1 MENAHQFDGTGL
13 GLNITKKLVELM
25 DGSIKLSSKLNEGTR
40 VSVAIPAEEVSAD
53 NVEHDPTLLQP
64 EKLNVP
70 ADSLVLV
77 VEDHY
82 INQIVIKTIFDK
94 LGLPISVVGSG
105 EEGVEY
111 VKSNPVDLVLM
122 DINLPG
128 IDGTE
133 ATRQIKQMRAALP
146 VIALTAD
153 VITQR
158 DLLLKNGLDDLL
170 TKPVENA
177 ELIRVLNHYL
187 GK

>member
-1 MENAHQFDGTGL
+1 
-13 GLNITKKLVELM
+13 
-25 DGSIKLSSKLNEGTR
+25 

-53 NVEHDPTLLQP
+53 TIKHAPSLLQP
-64 EKLNVP
+64 QKLNVP
-70 ADSLVLV
+70 ADSHVLV

-94 LGLPISVVGSG
+94 FGLPLSVVGSG

-133 ATRQIKQMRAALP
+133 ATRQIKKVRATLP